1 MKTEE
6 QVIEMVKH
14 FETHANDK
22 EESAEQQLRY
32 KAMVNALKMVLE

>member
-1 MKTEE
+1 MKNEE

-22 EESAEQQLRY
+22 EESTERQNMY
-32 KAMVNALKMVLE
+32 KAMINALKMVLE